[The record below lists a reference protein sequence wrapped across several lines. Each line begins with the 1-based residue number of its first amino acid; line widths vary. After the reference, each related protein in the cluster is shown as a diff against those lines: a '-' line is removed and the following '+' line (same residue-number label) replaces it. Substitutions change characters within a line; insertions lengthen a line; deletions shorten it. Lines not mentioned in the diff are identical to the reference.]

1 MQRKRKISFRK
12 SDEWLIKLI
21 NEIVET
27 KKRLG
32 FKTTFSY
39 EMVRL
44 AKKGMIDS
52 KDGHKIDRMVLNDD
66 SKKST

>member
-1 MQRKRKISFRK
+1 MQRNRRIIFRK

-21 NEIVET
+21 EEIVST

-52 KDGHKIDRMVLNDD
+52 TEGHKIDRMVLNDD
-66 SKKST
+66 SKKAT